1 MQYLI
6 SAAALKYL
14 IFGALGLAALGLLIL
29 MVLLFRDWNNKSI
42 W

>member
-6 SAAALKYL
+6 SVTALKFL

-29 MVLLFRDWNNKSI
+29 LVLLFRDWRNKSI